1 MNKFNNKNFN
11 ELYEFMKK
19 MDASDDYLMI
29 QVSSLNPGKKGMELS
44 ILVTGMKGGKVWADF
59 ISAEALLITA
69 MRRNANLR
77 RLVTDAARHCEQIEE
92 LQRRAKS

>member
-1 MNKFNNKNFN
+1 MKFKDESFN

-29 QVSSLNPGKKGMELS
+29 QVSSLDPGKNGMELF
-44 ILVTGMKGGKVWADF
+44 ITITGM
-59 ISAEALLITA
+59 EAGENGASRIYTEAVLLTA
-69 MRRNANLR
+69 MMRNANLR